1 VLYLDS
7 SALVKLLLIERET
20 VALREHLRGSQALAT
35 SVLAMTE
42 VLRAVRRAAPDR
54 EADVRPALSNL
65 VLLDLS
71 VEVLERAA
79 AVPPPTL
86 RTLDAIHIATALALG
101 DELDALVTYD
111 ARMAGAARLA
121 GLRVD
126 APA

>member
-1 VLYLDS
+1 MLYLDS
-7 SALVKLLLIERET
+7 SALVKLVLTERET
-20 VALREHLRGSQALAT
+20 AALRERLRGHEALAT
-35 SVLAMTE
+35 SVLAVTE
-42 VLRAVRRAAPDR
+42 VLRTVRRVAPAR
-54 EADVRPALSNL
+54 EADVRPVLSNL

-79 AVPPPTL
+79 AIPPPAL

-111 ARMAGAARLA
+111 ARMVDAARGA

>member
-1 VLYLDS
+1 MLYLDS
-7 SALVKLLLIERET
+7 SALVKLVLIERET
-20 VALREHLRGSQALAT
+20 GILRAWADGRPLASSAVA
-35 SVLAMTE
+35 VTE
-42 VLRAVRRAAPDR
+42 VLRAVRRTDPDR
-54 EADVRPALSNL
+54 EPEARLILTAL

-71 VEVLERAA
+71 VEVLEHAA
-79 AVPPPTL
+79 AVPPPAL

>member
-1 VLYLDS
+1 MLYLDS
-7 SALVKLLLIERET
+7 SALVKLVLTERET
-20 VALREHLRGSQALAT
+20 AILRAWAEDRPLASSAVA
-35 SVLAMTE
+35 VTE
-42 VLRAVRRAAPDR
+42 MLRAVRRTNPDR
-54 EADVRPALSNL
+54 EPAARLILTAL

-79 AVPPPTL
+79 VVPPPAL

-111 ARMAGAARLA
+111 ARMADAARLA